1 MPGARIRPVHAALAT
16 DAMFKAIREQSS
28 ILDWRVHEDAGVA
41 RGFDPD
47 DQLAVR
53 AVRKGAKGQPWIVMY
68 YNTPMVTWSMEPI
81 TDAKPNEEPSGL
93 RGDLPQV

>member
-53 AVRKGAKGQPWIVMY
+53 AIRKGAKGQPWIVMY
-68 YNTPMVTWSMEPI
+68 YNTPLVTWKAEEI
-81 TDAKPNEEPSGL
+81 DAEATSQE
-93 RGDLPQV
+93 R

>member
-1 MPGARIRPVHAALAT
+1 MPGARNRPVHSALAT
-16 DAMFKAIREQSS
+16 DAVFRDIRKQSS

-68 YNTPMVTWSMEPI
+68 YNTPLVTWKAEEI
-81 TDAKPNEEPSGL
+81 DAEATSQE
-93 RGDLPQV
+93 R

>member
-68 YNTPMVTWSMEPI
+68 YNTPLVTWKAEAI
-81 TDAKPNEEPSGL
+81 DAEATSQE
-93 RGDLPQV
+93 R

>member
-68 YNTPMVTWSMEPI
+68 YNTPLVTWKAEEI
-81 TDAKPNEEPSGL
+81 DAEATSQE
-93 RGDLPQV
+93 R